1 MPDFGGETGGFAGE
15 GSSRREKGRKRERA
29 VLVWG
34 CKGPNAK
41 SGWPFFFW
49 SRSCWWGAGW
59 RGEGRARVVEG
70 QLIKR
75 EDKIKFL
82 DKEKNN

>member
-41 SGWPFFFW
+41 SGWPFFFLEPELVV
-49 SRSCWWGAGW
+49 GGGVAW
-59 RGEGRARVVEG
+59 RGTSTCRGGA
-70 QLIKR
+70 I
-75 EDKIKFL
+75 
-82 DKEKNN
+82 N